1 MTDNEQIDEM
11 MYAAEIEQ
19 RRHEANPEEDKM
31 EKQYMNVATGSVD
44 DYDGWYYDDNG
55 VQVNAVDRGEVVAVK
70 LVDGEYQEVQ

>member
-1 MTDNEQIDEM
+1 MTL
-11 MYAAEIEQ
+11 
-19 RRHEANPEEDKM
+19 
-31 EKQYMNVATGSVD
+31 YMNITTGSVD